1 MIKKILFNISLT
13 KSCHICSAMKTLE
26 AKGTLLS
33 QANPQRR
40 YSNAILNMAKYL
52 WYVSESVK
60 VLELTDELQLFPE
73 ILVFGVVDS
82 KGKYRGL
89 IERDTLF
96 TLVGKPFG
104 REVLQ
109 RSLIKELMQY
119 VDPFDARM
127 NFLNVAQHLHEIDEA
142 SSREA
147 EIKGPDKKIA
157 RYFPLVDEHGQFQGI
172 FSRYDLNEYLAAI
185 TRNDIELAGR
195 IQERLLS
202 NRGMKNDSYSIFGW
216 SRSAKGVGGDFFY
229 MQEIHS
235 GMLFA
240 TLCDVSGK
248 GVSASLIVS
257 MLWGMLRTYDFRRG
271 LRDLIVTIN
280 KAIVS
285 TFHMEKYLTG
295 FFMFFDQ
302 EQSKLLCADMGHS
315 HVYLIR
321 GNQVKAIKGRLL
333 NLPIGVDVD
342 IVPSL
347 MGIPLQKGDR
357 LLVYTDGI
365 TEQVNRSGEEFGEK
379 RLKQLIQ
386 TLPRDGNLW
395 SELLPNEIDRF
406 REGVPQQDD
415 MSFLLFDYMI

>member
-1 MIKKILFNISLT
+1 
-13 KSCHICSAMKTLE
+13 MKTLE
-26 AKGTLLS
+26 ARETLLS

-40 YSNAILNMAKYL
+40 YSNAILHIANYL

-60 VLELTDELQLFPE
+60 VLELADELQLYPE
-73 ILVFGVVDS
+73 ISVFAVVD
-82 KGKYRGL
+82 KHGKYLGL
-89 IERDTLF
+89 VERDALF

-109 RSLIKELMQY
+109 RSLIRELIQS
-119 VDPFDARM
+119 VAPFDARQ
-127 NFLNVAQHLHEIDEA
+127 NFLTVAQYLHKMDEA
-142 SSREA
+142 ATMESELA
-147 EIKGPDKKIA
+147 GTEKNLT

-172 FSRYDLNEYLAAI
+172 FSRYDLNEYLAMI

-202 NRGMKNDSYSIFGW
+202 NTMMKGDRYSIVGW
-216 SRSAKGVGGDFFY
+216 SRPAKGVGGDFY
-229 MQEIHS
+229 NMQEIHN

-271 LRDLIVTIN
+271 LRELIVTIN
-280 KAIVS
+280 RAIVS

-295 FFMFFDQ
+295 FFMLFDQ
-302 EQSKLLCADMGHS
+302 DQSKLLCADMGHS

-321 GNQVKAIKGRLL
+321 NKHVKAIKSRLL
-333 NLPIGVDVD
+333 NLPIGIDVD
-342 IVPSL
+342 IAPSL

-357 LLVYTDGI
+357 LFIYTDGI
-365 TEQVNRSGEEFGEK
+365 TEQVNGAGEEFGED
-379 RLKQLIQ
+379 RLKALLQTIPQDGKQL
-386 TLPRDGNLW
+386 T
-395 SELLPNEIDRF
+395 ELLAEEIDRF

-415 MSFLLFDYMI
+415 MSFILFDYQV